1 MGGFKLRLSIR
12 AKLFILTFI
21 LASMMV
27 IGGTGAVF
35 STYLVNQSHE
45 KQNKELL
52 GELKRLGELK
62 TSLFQYFNTA
72 NDYLLLPNPQRLTEV
87 QKNYRE
93 ISELLTTAKKM
104 AHSRDEKQQY
114 EELAAVLNK
123 TQNLI
128 ENYQTPTVA
137 QQQAT
142 MNQLQVNARNIMHH
156 INKLEDTAQ
165 QEDNEAREKLLK
177 IFKVAAGAVGGSTV
191 LAAILA
197 MIIGYFITNPII
209 VAIQK
214 LRETVHKVEEG
225 CLNCTVDIKQA
236 DELGELA
243 TDLNN
248 MVSKLNSLI
257 STISTEIENLYGV
270 SDQVA
275 SVAEQVS
282 RGATE
287 QAAQVQ
293 GATTAVDEIVRGIQE
308 AANQAA
314 KAAKVSEETMAQAQT
329 GAKTVAQLS
338 DSMEKI
344 NREIDRLGSNIS
356 RITEFLAV
364 IEDIAEQTSL
374 LALNAAIEAA
384 RAGEHGKGFAV
395 VADNVRKLAE
405 RSAKSTKEIEQLVV
419 EIQKSSQETFAAIN
433 DGNEMVG
440 KNKDA
445 FNRILNAVN
454 SVVAMIEE
462 IAKHGNEVAERAS
475 QTMEMINSI
484 SAVTQETAAT
494 TEELAATSHTLVETS
509 NKIKAQVAYFNTKRN
524 NEEEF

>member
-52 GELKRLGELK
+52 GELQRLGEIK
-62 TSLFQYFNTA
+62 TSLFQFFNST
-72 NDYLLLPNPQRLTEV
+72 NDYLLFPNSQRLAEV
-87 QKNYRE
+87 KKNYRE
-93 ISELLTTAKKM
+93 ISNLLTSAKKL
-104 AHSRDEKQQY
+104 AHSSEEKQQY
-114 EELAAVLNK
+114 DEIASILNK
-123 TQNLI
+123 SQNLLEKNAI
-128 ENYQTPTVA
+128 NTNFEQRQTA
-137 QQQAT
+137 
-142 MNQLQVNARNIMHH
+142 MNMLQTNARNILHH
-156 INKLEDTAQ
+156 LNKLEDIAK
-165 QEDNEAREKLLK
+165 QEDNKAREKLLK
-177 IFKVAAGAVGGSTV
+177 IFKVAAGAVGGSTA

-197 MIIGYFITNPII
+197 MTIGYFITNPLI
-209 VAIQK
+209 VSLQK
-214 LRETVHKVEEG
+214 LRETVRKVEEG
-225 CLNCTVDIKQA
+225 CLNCTVEIKQN
-236 DELGELA
+236 DELGDLSN
-243 TDLNN
+243 DLNN
-248 MVSKLNSLI
+248 MILKLNSLI
-257 STISTEIENLYGV
+257 STITSELENLYGV

-275 SVAEQVS
+275 SAAEQVS
-282 RGATE
+282 KGAVE

-314 KAAKVSEETMAQAQT
+314 NAAKVSEETMMQAQT
-329 GAKTVAQLS
+329 GAKTVSQLN

-344 NREIDRLGSNIS
+344 NREINNLGNNIY

-384 RAGEHGKGFAV
+384 RAGEHGRGFAV
-395 VADNVRKLAE
+395 VAENVRKLAE
-405 RSAKSTKEIEQLVV
+405 RSAKSTKEIEQLVA
-419 EIQKSSQETFAAIN
+419 EIQKSSRETFAALH
-433 DGNEMVG
+433 DGNEMVN
-440 KNKDA
+440 KNKES
-445 FNRILNAVN
+445 FNQILNAVN

-462 IAKHGNEVAERAS
+462 IAKYGNDVATRAS
-475 QTMEMINSI
+475 QTIEMINSI

-509 NKIKAQVAYFNTKRN
+509 NKIKAQIAYFNTSN
-524 NEEEF
+524 

>member
-1 MGGFKLRLSIR
+1 MGGFKLRLGIR

-35 STYLVNQSHE
+35 STYLVNRSHE

-52 GELKRLGELK
+52 GELQRLGELK

-72 NDYLLLPNPQRLTEV
+72 NDFLLFPNSQRLVEV
-87 QKNYRE
+87 QKTYQELKN
-93 ISELLTTAKKM
+93 LLTNARKL
-104 AHSRDEKQQY
+104 AHSSEETQQY
-114 EELAAVLNK
+114 DEIAAILNK
-123 TQNLI
+123 SQNLLEKNATNPNFEQTQNAMNML
-128 ENYQTPTVA
+128 QTS
-137 QQQAT
+137 
-142 MNQLQVNARNIMHH
+142 ARNIMHH
-156 INKLEDTAQ
+156 LNKLEDTAK
-165 QEDNEAREKLLK
+165 QEDNKAREKLLK
-177 IFKVAAGAVGGSTV
+177 IFKIAAGAVGGSTV

-248 MVSKLNSLI
+248 MVEKLNSLI
-257 STISTEIENLYGV
+257 STISTELENLYGI

-293 GATTAVDEIVRGIQE
+293 GATTAVDEIVQGIQE

-314 KAAKVSEETMAQAQT
+314 NAARVSEETMAQAQT
-329 GAKTVAQLS
+329 GAKTVDQLS
-338 DSMEKI
+338 ASMEKI
-344 NREIDRLGSNIS
+344 NREIKRLGSNIS

-384 RAGEHGKGFAV
+384 RAGEHGRGFAV
-395 VADNVRKLAE
+395 VAENVRKLAE
-405 RSAKSTKEIEQLVV
+405 RSAKSTKEIEQLVF

-445 FNRILNAVN
+445 FNQILNAVN

-462 IAKHGNEVAERAS
+462 IAKHGNEVAERANR
-475 QTMEMINSI
+475 TMEMINSI
-484 SAVTQETAAT
+484 SAVIQETAAT

-509 NKIKAQVAYFNTKRN
+509 NKIKSQVAYFNTK
-524 NEEEF
+524 